1 MLFFSSYL
9 LHNILFKWEKWTPQ
23 ILIIWV
29 KNNQN
34 IFWCSSPLLSIIL
47 PAHNSPLFSNLSC
60 LFPKH
65 IRLWACRW
73 VWAVV
78 FFCWLLPQRVDDM
91 EHISEDS
98 IIPTPQFQ
106 CLEAQGVFPFDD
118 PSSSSSGSG
127 SVLHYPH
134 SGKEPCECS
143 IHCLESPFQRER
155 LRQVT
160 VSLKLLSR
168 NDLNHSLHLAGKA
181 SHLAKANFKGQEIVS
196 TDLKET
202 HRYLQNNINN
212 YCKVH
217 SQSEDG
223 TILYGCMISTKKH
236 DPSWDLSF

>member
-1 MLFFSSYL
+1 MQFQSFFHCL
-9 LHNILFKWEKWTPQ
+9 L
-23 ILIIWV
+23 
-29 KNNQN
+29 
-34 IFWCSSPLLSIIL
+34 
-47 PAHNSPLFSNLSC
+47 
-60 LFPKH
+60 
-65 IRLWACRW
+65 
-73 VWAVV
+73 
-78 FFCWLLPQRVDDM
+78 
-91 EHISEDS
+91 
-98 IIPTPQFQ
+98 QFQ
-106 CLEAQGVFPFDD
+106 CLYHNQSIASWSNVNLFPGSVSSMS
-118 PSSSSSGSG
+118 SSSSSGSG

-223 TILYGCMISTKKH
+223 TIFYGCMISTKKH
-236 DPSWDLSF
+236 DPSWDLSFQTHIYFFVEN